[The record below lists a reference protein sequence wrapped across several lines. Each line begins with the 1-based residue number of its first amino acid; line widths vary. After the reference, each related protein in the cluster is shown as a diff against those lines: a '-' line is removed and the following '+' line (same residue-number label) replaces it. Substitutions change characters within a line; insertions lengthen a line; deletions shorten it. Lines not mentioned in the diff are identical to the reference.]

1 MTDRQIVLACI
12 AIAVVCAVV
21 LLVFAKPAG
30 GTVAHGGSLSTLS
43 KMAPLCSV
51 T

>member
-21 LLVFAKPAG
+21 LFIFAKPAG
-30 GTVAHGGSLSTLS
+30 GTMLH
-43 KMAPLCSV
+43 
-51 T
+51 